1 MSGRR
6 WNRCWIDLGVAT
18 MRKAATKAIVLL
30 ACCAPLPGCI
40 YLMGPADAV
49 FRVSGELPPSTEGPC
64 LLRMHALPSQ
74 VVMSTQPVSGAFE
87 VPFIYYAAAR
97 AKGFRFELSC
107 AQSPWVAVGD
117 QVNLKKPRPPIY
129 PLGRISP

>member
-1 MSGRR
+1 MRR
-6 WNRCWIDLGVAT
+6 
-18 MRKAATKAIVLL
+18 AATKTMSLL
-30 ACCAPLPGCI
+30 ACCGLLSGCI

-49 FRVSGELPPSTEGPC
+49 FRVSGELPPSTEGLC

-74 VVMSTQPVSGAFE
+74 AVMSTQPVSGTFE

-117 QVNLKKPRPPIY
+117 EVNLKKPRPPVY